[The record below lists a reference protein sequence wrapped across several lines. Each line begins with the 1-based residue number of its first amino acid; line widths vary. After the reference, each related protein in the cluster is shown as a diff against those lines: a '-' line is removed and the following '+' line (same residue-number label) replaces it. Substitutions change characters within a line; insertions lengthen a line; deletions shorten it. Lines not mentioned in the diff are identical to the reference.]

1 MMKNS
6 KLKNLSAESKEF
18 LINAYLITS
27 SFYRKKFDNKE
38 ITKGEIWAK
47 ILRYFPKDY
56 TLQDALDVMKNTIR
70 DENIYNEFMC
80 LTESVEIEDESLEEI
95 IENETEA
102 DMQESA
108 DYDKAHDDDEQVS
121 LSLI

>member
-6 KLKNLSAESKEF
+6 KLQNLSVESKDF

-38 ITKGEIWAK
+38 ITKGEIWTE
-47 ILRYFPKDY
+47 ILRYFPKEY
-56 TLQDALDVMKNTIR
+56 TLQDVLDVMKNTIR